1 MSFLRP
7 FLAASLAVL
16 WFTAPITSELHFLL
30 VEHSVCLEHG
40 ALTEEEGAGASETG
54 QHHDHEHGEGPV
66 LASSAAHD
74 EGHDHDCGFLL
85 PPSPNLGSKVAIL
98 VQPST
103 QSFPSLRVSDAS
115 APRAPP
121 LSFAPKTSPPR
132 S

>member
-1 MSFLRP
+1 MRFLRSFL
-7 FLAASLAVL
+7 AVSLAVL

-40 ALTEEEGAGASETG
+40 VLTEEESAEGGEVEQ
-54 QHHDHEHGEGPV
+54 QHAHEHGEGPV
-66 LASSAAHD
+66 LASSAPHD

-85 PPSPNLGSKVAIL
+85 PPSPNLGSSVAIL